1 MQKKIQTSIC
11 LMLTLLLFVTSCKKT
26 ELNEPSKPPKII
38 LNNAS
43 KLDSFFVSNRKVAG
57 FSNTNENTTSTSST
71 YQVNNSNNN
80 GWSGSFEDEEVPTIL
95 GSQLPNPYTIAN
107 MQIAY
112 QLAGSNLI
120 PHVTDLYVKFK
131 PNNYEQ
137 LSALDDSLDLELQDY
152 PMDYE
157 VIQDGDYYVTT
168 GADPEEIPWLYTV
181 VPNGFNFPNGIPYQ
195 IISELHI
202 PEDDI
207 FLEALAES
215 IVAGGQYMAG
225 SVSNAKT
232 ITRIDLE
239 EPVTVTENREC
250 NSPVLF
256 CVLPPQCLDPNDPA
270 CNTGGGGGGGGN
282 GGGGNGGGQLPN
294 IARGQIRVWDTHII
308 AGGRE
313 EPVKNVRVVIK
324 RWFKVN
330 KVYTNNQGNFQATKR
345 FNNRFKVN
353 VKFRNN
359 LASIRSIR
367 GVRVWQMLFPVHKN
381 IGRFEN
387 NFNNVSFLFGRNE
400 GPVDAWRTNWMRLWM
415 AATTHNALQEH
426 KALAQA
432 EMVGTFSSNNRMN
445 VLLTNHA
452 LGIKSG
458 AEFRAP
464 MHKQKRKDF
473 NESDGITTAK
483 IVNYVLKAKK
493 SVVAIPLAIYNLI
506 KLGIQTA
513 QPDLTFTYSTDI
525 ENLSSNQVARN
536 VFGAMTLASLYK
548 ATGLAIYD
556 NITKSIFKFI
566 DLGISGGT
574 VIELKFKTWKD
585 IFNSGVSLAGLANSI
600 IGFFNTAGGDN
611 KPKYELYHGYA
622 MYMGNFLAWKKYGFN
637 ASNVKNQKRESIGN
651 LGNLNSHTRY
661 LEEYSPTITE
671 DAYRFVPIGFYY
683 DLIDGVSG
691 TESVSGIIDDVD
703 YFTNANLWSALVNGT
718 APLQMADFLTKL
730 NAIKPAQTTTTTN
743 LFLQYVQ

>member
-1 MQKKIQTSIC
+1 MQKKIQVSIC
-11 LMLTLLLFVTSCKKT
+11 TMLTLLLFVTSCKKT
-26 ELNEPSKPPKII
+26 DLNEPPPKII

-57 FSNTNENTTSTSST
+57 FSNTNENTTITNST
-71 YQVNNSNNN
+71 YQVNNTNNN

-131 PNNYEQ
+131 PINYEQ
-137 LSALDDSLDLELQDY
+137 LNALDDSLDLELQDY

-157 VIQDGDYYVTT
+157 VIQDGDYYVTPST
-168 GADPEEIPWLYTV
+168 DPEEIPWLYTV

-250 NSPVLF
+250 DSPVLF

-270 CNTGGGGGGGGN
+270 CNTGGGGGG

-387 NFNNVSFLFGRNE
+387 NFNNVSFVFGIIPGQVE
-400 GPVDAWRTNWMRLWM
+400 PWKTNWMRLWM

-426 KALAQA
+426 KALAEA

-464 MHKQKRKDF
+464 MHKQKQKDF
-473 NESDGITTAK
+473 GVSDMFSSGKVVVYSVKALKSGGFWVIGTA
-483 IVNYVLKAKK
+483 ILNA
-493 SVVAIPLAIYNLI
+493 I
-506 KLGIQTA
+506 KLGIQTQ
-513 QPDLTFTYSTDI
+513 QPDLTFTYRT
-525 ENLSSNQVARN
+525 ELTNLSSNEVSRN
-536 VFGAMTLASLYK
+536 VFGAMTLAALYK
-548 ATGLAIYD
+548 KTGLAIYS
-556 NITKSIFKFI
+556 NIAKSIIKI
-566 DLGISGGT
+566 TDLALSVGNAYKNWTDGDNDNFWD
-574 VIELKFKTWKD
+574 VLAAA
-585 IFNSGVSLAGLANSI
+585 SLMNSI
-600 IGFFNTAGGDN
+600 VNHPESPAA
-611 KPKYELYHGYA
+611 KPSYELYHGYA
-622 MYMGNFLAWKKYGFN
+622 LYMGNFLAAKKYGVTADGIPNQLRNNISSFN
-637 ASNVKNQKRESIGN
+637 GIS
-651 LGNLNSHTRY
+651 SHIRY
-661 LEEYSPTITE
+661 LEGYDPRIVQ
-671 DAYRFVPIGFYY
+671 DIYRWIPIGLFQDLVDYDSNEPIGF
-683 DLIDGVSG
+683 IDNVN
-691 TESVSGIIDDVD
+691 
-703 YFTNANLWSALVNGT
+703 YFTNAQVWNAISSSNTILDIPS
-718 APLQMADFLTKL
+718 FKTKMINL
-730 NAIKPAQTTTTTN
+730 NAAEAVNTN
-743 LFLQYVQ
+743 SLFNQYGY